1 MPFTFT
7 ELSALLLHMD
17 TYAAQKFWNSIYEVR
32 LTSPPQAPQAIM
44 PNTFSEI
51 GLIDYINFKT
61 FTTGRTG
68 IEKLYRYSHS
78 NGFTIE
84 RIVWQPSPD
93 MEVFI
98 DCIKRTLNITTR
110 SFSFAER
117 CRNFMTGRNVKR
129 ILVDALVE

>member
-17 TYAAQKFWNSIYEVR
+17 AYAAQKFWNSMYEVR
-32 LTSPPQAPQAIM
+32 LSSPSQAPHAIM
-44 PNTFSEI
+44 PNTFSDI

-78 NGFTIE
+78 NGFAVE
-84 RIVWQPSPD
+84 RIEYHDPLVLLRRALSQLHD
-93 MEVFI
+93 
-98 DCIKRTLNITTR
+98 R
-110 SFSFAER
+110 SER
-117 CRNFMTGRNVKR
+117 KENPR
-129 ILVDALVE
+129 